1 MPPMAGVEQC
11 IVAIVSA
18 FRGGAELLEATWE
31 QRFGSRRLAETEYEL
46 PVREKTLQNA
56 LFDAANVCQSK
67 MNERQRQLQK
77 RFAIG
82 DSNAMSELSAIMVHL
97 QVQVINA
104 LQTARCSGGDTL
116 DFTSL
121 QSTVMIMRSNTLQSM
136 ERLSQRLL
144 SGTASDGIA
153 KQLLQRRQS
162 DPFGSKGSN
171 HSMSSTS
178 MHDPAVERRRRY
190 RASLGP
196 LTAVSR
202 YDSPTT
208 GAAYMQF
215 RAEDRVHLDR
225 LASLWSIS
233 SVSSCRSISDSSSS
247 CGSSISSHI
256 GEIEVPET
264 AQATRRIV
272 LAPRVETKADEGAIR
287 KPPPSALPRHDP
299 IPEVLHHPAKK
310 DAVPDSPAPLLEAM
324 DRKDALSTKS
334 RKNKGYQAVSKVLS
348 RVANRYRKLRS

>member
-11 IVAIVSA
+11 IIAIVSA
-18 FRGGAELLEATWE
+18 FRGGAEVLEATWE

-56 LFDAANVCQSK
+56 LFDAANICQSG
-67 MNERQRQLQK
+67 MNERQRQLHK

-82 DSNAMSELSAIMVHL
+82 DSIAMSELSAIMVHL

-104 LQTARCSGGDTL
+104 LQKARCSEGET

-144 SGTASDGIA
+144 SGTSADGAA

-162 DPFGSKGSN
+162 DPFGSKGLN
-171 HSMSSTS
+171 HSMSASS
-178 MHDPAVERRRRY
+178 MQDPAVERRRRY
-190 RASLGP
+190 RATLGP

-202 YDSPTT
+202 YDSPAT

-225 LASLWSIS
+225 LASLWSNS
-233 SVSSCRSISDSSSS
+233 SASSCRSISDFSSS

-256 GEIEVPET
+256 GEVEVPET
-264 AQATRRIV
+264 AQATRCIV

-287 KPPPSALPRHDP
+287 KSPPSALPRHDP
-299 IPEVLHHPAKK
+299 ILEVLHHPAKK

-324 DRKDALSTKS
+324 DRKEAFSAKS
-334 RKNKGYQAVSKVLS
+334 RKHKGFQAVSKALS
-348 RVANRYRKLRS
+348 RVANRCRKLRS

>member
-77 RFAIG
+77 RFAIR

-121 QSTVMIMRSNTLQSM
+121 QSTVMIMRSNTLQ
-136 ERLSQRLL
+136 R
-144 SGTASDGIA
+144 
-153 KQLLQRRQS
+153 
-162 DPFGSKGSN
+162 
-171 HSMSSTS
+171 
-178 MHDPAVERRRRY
+178 
-190 RASLGP
+190 
-196 LTAVSR
+196 
-202 YDSPTT
+202 
-208 GAAYMQF
+208 
-215 RAEDRVHLDR
+215 
-225 LASLWSIS
+225 
-233 SVSSCRSISDSSSS
+233 
-247 CGSSISSHI
+247 
-256 GEIEVPET
+256 EIEVPET
-264 AQATRRIV
+264 AQATRCIV